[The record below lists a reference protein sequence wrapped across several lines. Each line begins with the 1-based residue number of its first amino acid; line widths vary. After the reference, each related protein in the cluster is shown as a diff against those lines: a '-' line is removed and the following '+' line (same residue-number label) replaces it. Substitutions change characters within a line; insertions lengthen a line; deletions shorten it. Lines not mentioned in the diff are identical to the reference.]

1 MAYALHSHYQKYLL
15 VKAAIH
21 LPRRKNMISLS
32 DSAVQAISRFI
43 TSAETPVSGLR
54 ISVAGGGC
62 SGFQYS
68 MRLEETPAMED
79 LVVNCGE
86 VKVFIDPASAP
97 YLENVAVDFVD
108 NIEGSGF
115 KFHNP
120 NAKAACGCGNSF
132 SV

>member
-1 MAYALHSHYQKYLL
+1 
-15 VKAAIH
+15 
-21 LPRRKNMISLS
+21 MISLS
-32 DSAVQAISRFI
+32 DSAVQAVSRFI
-43 TSAETPVSGLR
+43 SSAETPITGLR

-68 MRLEETPAMED
+68 MRLEEAPAMED
-79 LVVNCGE
+79 TVVNCGE

-97 YLENVAVDFVD
+97 FLENVSVDFVN

-120 NAKAACGCGNSF
+120 DAKASCGCGNSF
-132 SV
+132 SA